1 MMKKKTL
8 TSILAV
14 PLVVAAASG
23 FFYLNTDR
31 VVSAQSETIAAADK
45 ATNSQVEYIKISV
58 SSSTYSDSSY
68 QIRIRDRKNL
78 SEVTEDY
85 VGGVLQN
92 KIIVSEEGKR
102 VTSIGRDHITGKLV
116 GNTWILPVN
125 LANENKRILNISLME
140 EQKKE
145 MKNQNWVKSL
155 RPQSQSK
162 DASLQEVVAEDK
174 LKKETVTI
182 DTNTGLPV
190 KREVFVKDKEGN
202 WTEDSVRVEEY
213 KYLNSMPMNLQKLN
227 DEVEIKEITAPI
239 KEDKLFKG

>member
-1 MMKKKTL
+1 MKKKTL
-8 TSILAV
+8 TGILAV
-14 PLVVAAASG
+14 PLVVVAASG

-68 QIRIRDRKNL
+68 SIRIRDRKNL
-78 SEVTEDY
+78 SEVTEEY

-92 KIIVSEEGKR
+92 KIIVSEEGRR
-102 VTSIGRDHITGKLV
+102 VTSIGRDLVTGKLV
-116 GNTWILPVN
+116 GNTWTLPVN
-125 LANENKRILNISLME
+125 LASENKKILNISLME

-155 RPQSQSK
+155 RPQSN
-162 DASLQEVVAEDK
+162 ASLQEVVAESN

-182 DTNTGLPV
+182 DTKTGLPV

-213 KYLNSMPMNLQKLN
+213 KYLDSMPMNLQKLN

-239 KEDKLFKG
+239 KEDKLLKG

>member
-8 TSILAV
+8 ISILAV
-14 PLVVAAASG
+14 PLVVVAASG

-92 KIIVSEEGKR
+92 KIIVSEEGR
-102 VTSIGRDHITGKLV
+102 RITSIGRDHVTGKLV

-125 LANENKRILNISLME
+125 LANENKKILNISLME

-145 MKNQNWVKSL
+145 MKEQNWVKSL
-155 RPQSQSK
+155 RPQSN
-162 DASLQEVVAEDK
+162 DASLQKVVAETS
-174 LKKETVTI
+174 LKKEVVTI
-182 DTNTGLPV
+182 DAKGLPV

-202 WTEDSVRVEEY
+202 WTEDYVRVEEY
-213 KYLNSMPMNLQKLN
+213 KYLDSMPMNLQRMN

-239 KEDKLFKG
+239 KEDKLLKG

>member
-8 TSILAV
+8 TSIIAV

-23 FFYLNTDR
+23 IFYLNTDK

-68 QIRIRDRKNL
+68 SIRIRDRKNL
-78 SEVTEDY
+78 SEVTEEY
-85 VGGVLQN
+85 VGGILQN
-92 KIIVSEEGKR
+92 KIIVSEEGSR
-102 VTSIGRDHITGKLV
+102 VTSIGRDHETGKLV

-145 MKNQNWVKSL
+145 MKDQNWVKSL
-155 RPQSQSK
+155 RPQS
-162 DASLQEVVAEDK
+162 DASLQEVVAENN

-182 DTNTGLPV
+182 DSKTGLPV

-202 WTEDSVRVEEY
+202 WREDSVRVEEY
-213 KYLNSMPMNLQKLN
+213 KYLDSMPMNLQKW
-227 DEVEIKEITAPI
+227 IGYT
-239 KEDKLFKG
+239 KLDRKNKGL

>member
-1 MMKKKTL
+1 MMKEKTL
-8 TSILAV
+8 ISILAV
-14 PLVVAAASG
+14 PLVVVAASG

-92 KIIVSEEGKR
+92 KIIVSEEGR
-102 VTSIGRDHITGKLV
+102 RITSIGRNHVTGKLV
-116 GNTWILPVN
+116 GNTWTLPVN
-125 LANENKRILNISLME
+125 LANENKKILNISLME

-145 MKNQNWVKSL
+145 MKEQNWVKSL
-155 RPQSQSK
+155 RPQSN
-162 DASLQEVVAEDK
+162 DASLQEVVAETS
-174 LKKETVTI
+174 LKKEVVTI
-182 DTNTGLPV
+182 DAKGLPV

-213 KYLNSMPMNLQKLN
+213 KYLDSMPMNLQRMN

-239 KEDKLFKG
+239 KEDKLLKG

>member
-8 TSILAV
+8 ISILAV
-14 PLVVAAASG
+14 PLVVVAVSG

-31 VVSAQSETIAAADK
+31 VVGAQSETIAAADK

-58 SSSTYSDSSY
+58 SSRTYSDCSY

-92 KIIVSEEGKR
+92 KIIVSEEGR
-102 VTSIGRDHITGKLV
+102 RITSIGRDHVTGKLV
-116 GNTWILPVN
+116 GNTWTLPVN
-125 LANENKRILNISLME
+125 LANENKKILNISLME

-145 MKNQNWVKSL
+145 MKEQNWVKSV
-155 RPQSQSK
+155 RPQSN
-162 DASLQEVVAEDK
+162 DASLQEVVAATN

-182 DTNTGLPV
+182 DTKTGLPV

-213 KYLNSMPMNLQKLN
+213 KYLDSMPMNLQRMN

-239 KEDKLFKG
+239 KEDKLLKG